1 MMVGVEI
8 TNCDFKLGRAQDE
21 KTGGVTFMTIWA
33 SYSAFRR
40 TGN

>member
-21 KTGGVTFMTIWA
+21 KTGGVTFMTSFGFVQRFPA
-33 SYSAFRR
+33 H
-40 TGN
+40 G

>member
-21 KTGGVTFMTIWA
+21 KTGGDVYDDLGFVQGFPA
-33 SYSAFRR
+33 H
-40 TGN
+40 G